1 MTTKDYL
8 KKLKSAQGVLAES
21 EGANFT
27 DSMMEITEIWSND
40 SCIGYFLRAAQ
51 IAGVDR
57 ILLGKSWMPIVWLL
71 KRSPL
76 MKRRS
81 SIANIKHNLKT
92 RLGEY
97 K

>member
-1 MTTKDYL
+1 MTIKDYL
-8 KKLKSAQGVLAES
+8 EKLKSAQGGLAES

-57 ILLGKSWMPIVWLL
+57 DTIREVLDAYSVAFEEISVDEAAKIYC
-71 KRSPL
+71 
-76 MKRRS
+76 
-81 SIANIKHNLKT
+81 
-92 RLGEY
+92 EY
-97 K
+97 